1 MKFGIILKD
10 KSEKSMNYKIKYL
23 PYLLIALFCIFNSG
37 CNLLTD
43 PGSTNAADLIG
54 VWELY
59 KQTGALQDVCPNEI
73 LKLSSDGV
81 AKLQCPNQT
90 EIIRN
95 YTAVNGVLTYTQT
108 GVSFDFYV
116 VTKASTPTLELYGKN
131 VSRNLFYNKISSV
144 PTGKGSGSGG
154 FSTNSSEN
162 INQ

>member
-1 MKFGIILKD
+1 
-10 KSEKSMNYKIKYL
+10 MNKKIKYSV
-23 PYLLIALFCIFNSG
+23 YLLIALFGIINSG
-37 CNLLTD
+37 CNLVND

-73 LKLSSDGV
+73 LKLSSDGT

-90 EIIRN
+90 EISRN

-116 VTKASTPTLELYGKN
+116 VTKTSTTTLELYGKN
-131 VSRNLFYNKISSV
+131 VSRNLFYNKVISV
-144 PTGKGSGSGG
+144 PSGKGSGSGENG
-154 FSTNSSEN
+154 TNSSEN
-162 INQ
+162 INH